1 MRRNYSDV
9 PAAVVMLA
17 SAIVLG
23 TVSRAVA
30 DPDQTV
36 RSADQVLQ
44 EVMVIPAKS
53 IPAALLADA
62 QGVAIIP
69 NVLKI
74 GFIAG
79 VRRGHGVVMVRD
91 ADGEWGLPQFVT
103 LTGGSVGWQAGVQG
117 TDVIL
122 VFMTK
127 KSIDGLLSGKF
138 TIGADAAAAAGPVG
152 RNASAATDV
161 RLRAEI
167 LSYSRSR
174 GLFAGLALDGS
185 AIEIDGESQLNFYGS
200 AAGQLPARIP
210 ESAVRL
216 RQDLVNLTP
225 SALAASGTRTG
236 AVDSPTKAS
245 NAAIVAT
252 LRESLAKN
260 AIELQAIVDEPWQ
273 KYLAMPKEV
282 FEPGGMPPLNA
293 VQTTL
298 RQYDGL
304 VQSNRYQALTGRA
317 EFQTTHELLR
327 EYARALAEAS
337 GGQVA
342 LPPPPTGR

>member
-1 MRRNYSDV
+1 MRRLYSDV

-30 DPDQTV
+30 EPDQTV

-53 IPAALLADA
+53 IPAALLAEA

-79 VRRGHGVVMVRD
+79 VRRGHGVVLVRD
-91 ADGEWGLPQFVT
+91 PDGEWGLPQFVT

-127 KSIDGLLSGKF
+127 KSIDGLLGGKF

-161 RLRAEI
+161 RLKAEI

-185 AIEIDGESQLNFYGS
+185 AIEIDGDAQLNFYGS

-210 ESAVRL
+210 ETAVRL

-225 SALAASGTRTG
+225 PAAAVAGTRTG
-236 AVDSPTKAS
+236 NVDTPTRAS
-245 NAAIVAT
+245 NASIVAT
-252 LRESLAKN
+252 LRESLAKS

-282 FEPGGMPPLNA
+282 FEPGGMPPLKA

-304 VQSNRYQALTGRA
+304 VQSNKYQALTARA
-317 EFQTTHELLR
+317 EFQTTHDLLR

-337 GGQVA
+337 GSQVA
-342 LPPPPTGR
+342 LPPPPLGR

>member
-1 MRRNYSDV
+1 MRRFHSNI
-9 PAAVVMLA
+9 PAAVVLVA
-17 SAIVLG
+17 SAVLFG
-23 TVSRAVA
+23 TVSRAA
-30 DPDQTV
+30 AEPDQTV

-53 IPAALLADA
+53 IPAALLAEA

-122 VFMTK
+122 VFLTR
-127 KSIDGLLSGKF
+127 KSVDGLLSGKF
-138 TIGADAAAAAGPVG
+138 TVGADAAAAAGPVG
-152 RNASAATDV
+152 RNASAATDM
-161 RLRAEI
+161 RLKAEI

-185 AIEIDGESQLNFYGS
+185 AIEIDGDAQVNYYGS

-210 ESAVRL
+210 ESAIRL

-225 SALAASGTRTG
+225 SATAIAGARTG
-236 AVDSPTKAS
+236 AVETPTRAT
-245 NAAIVAT
+245 NAAITAT

-260 AIELQAIVDEPWQ
+260 AVELQAIVDEPWQ

-282 FEPGGMPPLNA
+282 FEPSGAPSLKA
-293 VQTTL
+293 IQSTL

-327 EYARALAEAS
+327 EYARALAES
-337 GGQVA
+337 TGGQVA
-342 LPPPPTGR
+342 LPPPPVGR